1 MTKSKLAF
9 ALVLVLAVGL
19 AVGCVTNKKFDT
31 TVADMTTRVD
41 GVQTKVEAQSARI
54 DKLENKDKELQVGID
69 KVGTEANAAKGDAA
83 NAMTKAVAAEK
94 AAKGKV
100 IWQVTLTNKDV
111 RFDSDKAEMTDAGK
125 AALDQLA
132 AKLKTMDKMV
142 FVEVQGHTDD
152 RGSDQLNT
160 ALGQKRADVV
170 RAYLHE
176 KVIPLNLISAISYGK
191 TRPIADNKTKDGRA
205 QNRRVEVLVLE

>member
-69 KVGTEANAAKGDAA
+69 KVGTEAN
-83 NAMTKAVAAEK
+83 

-176 KVIPLNLISAISYGK
+176 KGIPLNLISAISYGK

>member
-1 MTKSKLAF
+1 MLM
-9 ALVLVLAVGL
+9 AV
-19 AVGCVTNKKFDT
+19 
-31 TVADMTTRVD
+31 
-41 GVQTKVEAQSARI
+41 QEAAQWC

-176 KVIPLNLISAISYGK
+176 KGIPLNLISAISYGK